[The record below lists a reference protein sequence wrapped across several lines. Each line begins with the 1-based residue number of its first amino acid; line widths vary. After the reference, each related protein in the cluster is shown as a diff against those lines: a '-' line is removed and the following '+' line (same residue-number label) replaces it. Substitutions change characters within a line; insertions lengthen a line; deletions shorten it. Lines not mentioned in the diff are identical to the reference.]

1 MKRLQNNKIALFLN
15 RILYAIYEVWI
26 FSTQLVYWFVDWT
39 FGRLLYSIP
48 FIRKRINEREGVTD
62 YKSLSNKIKI
72 PKSAFIHNELSIF
85 IFVLPIFAV
94 LNGVTIIIS
103 NPLKRLYTK
112 SPVFIVLFISVFLIS
127 FFLDN
132 YFFWNEDRYLTFF
145 PSFKKE
151 HIIKRLAWIVGTFAA
166 LVLLTVLNIK
176 TFCYIINASK

>member
-26 FSTQLVYWFVDWT
+26 FSNQFVYWFVSWT
-39 FGRLLYSIP
+39 FGRPLYSIP

-62 YKSLSNKIKI
+62 YKSLSNNLKI
-72 PKSAFIHNELSIF
+72 PESAFLYNKLSIF
-85 IFVLPIFAV
+85 IFALPIFAV
-94 LNGVTIIIS
+94 LNGVTIIIGT
-103 NPLKRLYTK
+103 PLKWLYTK
-112 SPVFIVLFISVFLIS
+112 SPIFIVLFISVFLIS
-127 FFLDN
+127 FFLNN

-166 LVLLTVLNIK
+166 LVLLTVLNIR

>member
-1 MKRLQNNKIALFLN
+1 MVIDR
-15 RILYAIYEVWI
+15 
-26 FSTQLVYWFVDWT
+26 T
-39 FGRLLYSIP
+39 LLYSIP

-62 YKSLSNKIKI
+62 YKSLSKIYKI

-103 NPLKRLYTK
+103 NPLKRLYTQ

-151 HIIKRLAWIVGTFAA
+151 HIIKRLANKEISMDSRNFCCISFTYSTKYKD
-166 LVLLTVLNIK
+166 LLLHYKCI
-176 TFCYIINASK
+176 